1 MRFEP
6 VATLV
11 KNIPINDSSDRVA
24 KGSRRLLFFIIRHK
38 KKVSLPALTA
48 TMNSHANEEDTHT
61 HKKRKS
67 EHTAISLC

>member
-24 KGSRRLLFFIIRHK
+24 KGSRRLLFFIIRQ